1 MGVLFVG
8 GNVMGKKPVLRFLK
22 QDAFFSEVAHAVYA
36 HSLLSFLCDVEYS
49 SIDHDFI
56 LASRETIGEELDSI
70 REILLNDFPKD
81 DGSTSECQDYI
92 REHFHI
98 GLEIL
103 HLIPPDPVQLRV
115 VDNAVPMIEPFFL
128 QKEDMMIIVGQAS
141 VAHGLFME
149 GDIFEVPDSKEVEE
163 RSLAL
168 ISAILVILLREL
180 MLHAPLVP
188 LCEKYVM
195 KEYELHIPFHL
206 L

>member
-8 GNVMGKKPVLRFLK
+8 ENVMGKRPIPRFLK
-22 QDAFFSEVAHAVYA
+22 QEAFFSEVAHAVYA

-56 LASRETIGEELDSI
+56 LASRETIGEEFDSI
-70 REILLNDFPKD
+70 REILLNNFPKD
-81 DGSTSECQDYI
+81 DESTLECQDYV
-92 REHFHI
+92 REHFNV

-103 HLIPPDPVQLRV
+103 HLIPPDPVQLHIV
-115 VDNAVPMIEPFFL
+115 NNAVPMIEPSFL
-128 QKEDMMIIVGQAS
+128 RKEDMMIIVGQAS

-149 GDIFEVPDSKEVEE
+149 GDSFEVPDSKEVEE
-163 RSLAL
+163 RSLVV

-180 MLHAPLVP
+180 TLHAPLVP

-195 KEYELHIPFHL
+195 KEYELII
-206 L
+206 